1 MQSKY
6 INVTKRARYYQIGEA
21 NSSIKKVWM
30 VFHGYAMLSEFF
42 IKKFEILNDGE
53 TLIIA
58 PEALNRFYITENFS
72 RVGASWMTKLER
84 ENDIVENNQYI
95 ESLFQKVS
103 KDIGHSNFQLNVLG
117 FSQGSATACRWI
129 FSANNKTNNFIV
141 WAGDVP
147 KDCLKDENR
156 SKWNSLN
163 TFLVFGTK
171 DPLIT
176 TDLSLKFQKRI
187 SEYKLNFDLV
197 EYDGDHRIFPKVLRE
212 VSEKFK

>member
-1 MQSKY
+1 MQSKH
-6 INVTKRARYYQIGEA
+6 IIVNKRARYYQIGEA

-58 PEALNRFYITENFS
+58 PEALNRFYITEDFS

-84 ENDIVENNQYI
+84 ENDIIENNQYI
-95 ESLFQKVS
+95 ESLFQKVT

-129 FSANNKTNNFIV
+129 FSANNKVNNFIV
-141 WAGDVP
+141 WAGDIP
-147 KDCLKDENR
+147 KDSLTAENK

-163 TFLVFGTK
+163 IFLVFGTK

-197 EYDGDHRIFPKVLRE
+197 EYDGDHRIFPKVLKE
-212 VSEKFK
+212 VSGKF

>member
-1 MQSKY
+1 MQSRH

-21 NSSIKKVWM
+21 NSSTKKVWM

-129 FSANNKTNNFIV
+129 FSANNKANNFIV
-141 WAGDVP
+141 WAGDIP

-156 SKWNSLN
+156 SKWSSLN

-197 EYDGDHRIFPKVLRE
+197 EYDGDHRIFPKVLKE
-212 VSEKFK
+212 VSEKF

>member
-1 MQSKY
+1 MQSKH
-6 INVTKRARYYQIGEA
+6 INVTKRARYFQIGKA

-58 PEALNRFYITENFS
+58 PEALNRFYISENFS

-84 ENDIVENNQYI
+84 ENDIIENNQYI
-95 ESLFQKVS
+95 ESLFQKIV

-129 FSANNKTNNFIV
+129 FSTNTKSNNFVV
-141 WAGDVP
+141 WAGDIPIDSLTV
-147 KDCLKDENR
+147 ENR

-187 SEYKLNFDLV
+187 SEYKLNFNLV
-197 EYDGDHRIFPKVLRE
+197 EYDGDHRIFPKVLKE
-212 VSEKFK
+212 VSEKF

>member
-141 WAGDVP
+141 WAGDIP

-197 EYDGDHRIFPKVLRE
+197 EYDGDHRIFPKVLKE
-212 VSEKFK
+212 VSEKF

>member
-141 WAGDVP
+141 WAGDIP

>member
-1 MQSKY
+1 MQSKH
-6 INVTKRARYYQIGEA
+6 INVTKRARYFQIGEA

-58 PEALNRFYITENFS
+58 PEALNRFYITEDFS

-84 ENDIVENNQYI
+84 ENDIIENNQYI
-95 ESLFQKVS
+95 ESLFQKVA
-103 KDIGHSNFQLNVLG
+103 KDIGHSNFQLNILG

-129 FSANNKTNNFIV
+129 FSGKNKVNNFIV
-141 WAGDVP
+141 WAGDIP
-147 KDCLKDENR
+147 KDSLTEENR

-163 TFLVFGTK
+163 IFLVFGTK

-197 EYDGDHRIFPKVLRE
+197 EYDGDHRIFPKVLKE
-212 VSEKFK
+212 VSEKF

>member
-1 MQSKY
+1 MQSRH

-21 NSSIKKVWM
+21 NSSTKKVWM

-117 FSQGSATACRWI
+117 FSQGRATACRWI
-129 FSANNKTNNFIV
+129 FSTNIKANNFIV
-141 WAGDVP
+141 WAGDIP
-147 KDCLKDENR
+147 KDSLTEENK

-187 SEYKLNFDLV
+187 SEYRLNFDLV
-197 EYDGDHRIFPKVLRE
+197 EYDGDHRIFPKVLKE
-212 VSEKFK
+212 VSEKF